1 MKIQDK
7 LYFPISEPIQ
17 SFDEYMDQS
26 VWDIFWEQ
34 SKANLLAPGGADFTD
49 SSDETQSKQELE
61 TWINSLM
68 YDGKIC
74 LRTVIIDDEPMVFTI
89 GERLCEKSDLIEG
102 AMAEYGSTFDY
113 LDINEPIT
121 GNGTL
126 KILMHLT
133 CDDSTGSRAK
143 AFSQELREFNLEN
156 HWPIMREKLA
166 VNRLFAPLSSPVAKK
181 FVVESSIRRYIGE
194 YKDDSESAIAMLGE
208 TGWPLGFGKL
218 GI

>member
-1 MKIQDK
+1 
-7 LYFPISEPIQ
+7 
-17 SFDEYMDQS
+17 
-26 VWDIFWEQ
+26 
-34 SKANLLAPGGADFTD
+34 
-49 SSDETQSKQELE
+49 
-61 TWINSLM
+61 
-68 YDGKIC
+68 
-74 LRTVIIDDEPMVFTI
+74 MVFTI

-166 VNRLFAPLSSPVAKK
+166 VNRLLLLYHHQQPKNFLLK
-181 FVVESSIRRYIGE
+181 VV
-194 YKDDSESAIAMLGE
+194 
-208 TGWPLGFGKL
+208 
-218 GI
+218 